1 MLKHLAR
8 SVVAGTTA
16 LALAG
21 GILAAPQVQAQV
33 GPMKTTQ
40 MTVNMACNLQIDKDK
55 SDGTVKNFAGAA
67 EGVYNAGKYEQ
78 LKFTPSVT
86 APETVEANADFDY
99 VISPGTVGAPGQLT
113 AGPFT
118 ITVTSADQLNVWVDL
133 PKNAKVNDVILEGGD
148 HRVKHEIVNNRLR
161 LYGKGL
167 PNESNPATW
176 TQNGYRGWKHGGLTA
191 SKQRV
196 GGEDMV
202 VVNLPKIRLKMTA
215 TGAPGSKI
223 QPSFDTADANKFP
236 TSAFAQMYA
245 QATAKWGLIRANA
258 HAMARCGLSDRDG
271 TSGATTKPSDS
282 FPAVTITER
291 SHKAQALVKVLK
303 YNGEPVAKG
312 TAVDI
317 TVDGAAQ
324 KITVGDNGVAS
335 LPEVTLK
342 EGATKD
348 VAVAL
353 ADHPEVK
360 QTVTLKGQAT
370 AQPEAERTATLTLP
384 RKSYPATLRVLVKD
398 YLGNPIP
405 GAEVKAGEDV
415 VKADSNGVAVVERT
429 VLEDASE
436 SVTVV
441 LVGDESVTATAE
453 LTGKKDAAPVE
464 VTLQKEAQQVESKV
478 SVTVIDTNGNVPPA
492 GTQVALKKGEDVFTA
507 TTDDQ
512 GNVEFTTT
520 VTEGSTV
527 PAKVYL
533 VAEESSFADI
543 TLTPGGTAKAE
554 LFLTVSKD
562 EEPEE
567 PEAPTDVT
575 RRAEITVKRITG
587 DALPAGTKV
596 DLLINGEPETGTVN
610 KDGVIVI
617 TRQLKS
623 NENLDLNV
631 ALASAPDTVKSTRL
645 FGGSDR
651 VGSVQLVMEAQEL
664 EQKIIIE
671 VKNFDGSLV
680 AGESVDMLID
690 ASAHT
695 LTTDSKGRATFP
707 VTVTEGQDK
716 TFQVALK
723 DNPEAKQA
731 AVVTAQPGAAPA
743 RVTLTRG
750 AIDVEMPV
758 RVTVRDEDGKPAA
771 NEQVELLIDGTS
783 HTATSSSEGVA
794 TFAPRL
800 TEGQRATAKIRV
812 VGEGGTPANVVLVG
826 KRNANPVQITVTK
839 GAAPVVEEPETPPT
853 TDEPGTEE
861 PDTPDTP
868 NEPGDKSSTSSL
880 LPILFIILGTLL
892 GGLGLGAALGWAK
905 DAFNLPF

>member
-40 MTVNMACNLQIDKDK
+40 MTVNMACNLQINRN
-55 SDGTVKNFAGAA
+55 GLGLIVRRLVGNA
-67 EGVYNAGKYEQ
+67 EGVYNASKYEQ
-78 LKFTPSVT
+78 LKFSPSVT

-99 VISPGTVGAPGQLT
+99 VISPGTVGAPGQIATSL
-113 AGPFT
+113 AA
-118 ITVTSADQLNVWVDL
+118 ITVKRADQLNVWVDL

-148 HRVKHEIVNNRLR
+148 SRVKYEIVNNRLR

-167 PNESNPATW
+167 ANESNPATW
-176 TQNGYRGWKHGGLTA
+176 TKNGYGGWKHGGLTA

-196 GGEDMV
+196 NGEDMV

-215 TGAPGSKI
+215 TGTPGSKI
-223 QPSFDTADANKFP
+223 QPTFDTADANNFP

-245 QATAKWGLIRANA
+245 EAEALGTSV

-271 TSGATTKPSDS
+271 ISGATTKPSDS

-291 SHKAQALVKVLK
+291 SHKAQALVKMLK

-492 GTQVALKKGEDVFTA
+492 GTQVALKKGDDVLTA

-533 VAEESSFADI
+533 VAEESSSADI

-723 DNPEAKQA
+723 DNPDAKQA

-743 RVTLTRG
+743 RVTVTRG

-771 NEQVELLIDGTS
+771 NEQVEMLIDGTS

-853 TDEPGTEE
+853 TDEPGTDA

-868 NEPGDKSSTSSL
+868 NEPGDKSSTSSF

>member
-21 GILAAPQVQAQV
+21 GILAAPQAQAQV

-40 MTVNMACNLQIDKDK
+40 MTVNMACNLQINRNGLGLLVRGLVGK
-55 SDGTVKNFAGAA
+55 A
-67 EGVYNAGKYEQ
+67 EGVYNAGTYEQ
-78 LKFTPSVT
+78 LKFSPSVT

-99 VISPGTVGAPGQLT
+99 VISPGTVGAPGRIATSL
-113 AGPFT
+113 AA
-118 ITVTSADQLNVWVDL
+118 ITVKRADQLNVWVDL

-148 HRVKHEIVNNRLR
+148 SRVKYEIVNNRLR

-167 PNESNPATW
+167 ANESNPATW
-176 TQNGYRGWKHGGLTA
+176 TKNGYGGWKHGGLTA

-196 GGEDMV
+196 NGENMV

-215 TGAPGSKI
+215 TGTPGSKI
-223 QPSFDTADANKFP
+223 QPTFDTADANNFP

-245 QATAKWGLIRANA
+245 EAEALGTSV

-271 TSGATTKPSDS
+271 TSGTATKRSDS

-324 KITVGDNGVAS
+324 KITVVDNGVAS

-723 DNPEAKQA
+723 DNPDAKQA

-743 RVTLTRG
+743 RVTVTRG

-771 NEQVELLIDGTS
+771 NEQVEMLIDGTS

-794 TFAPRL
+794 TFAPTL

-868 NEPGDKSSTSSL
+868 NEPGDKSSTSSF